1 MLHTVNKSPLMFG
14 NLESLLR
21 IALADEPILLYEDGV
36 YAAVKGAASEDLVRR
51 TLDKHPVYAL
61 QADLEARGL
70 TSLIDGIEVINYDG
84 FVELIEQHHVA
95 PWL

>member
-1 MLHTVNKSPLMFG
+1 MLYTVNKSPLMFG

-21 IALADEPILLYEDGV
+21 IAPADEPILLYEDGV
-36 YAAVKGAASEDLVRR
+36 YAAVKGAASEELVRQ

-70 TSLIDGIEVINYDG
+70 TSVIDGIEVVNYDG
-84 FVELIEQHHVA
+84 FVELIEQHHVV